1 MPAKLKNLEIHC
13 DYFRW
18 KLFQRNGVYYADARS
33 GNNTQ
38 RRHSLGTRNKAEALR
53 LLKQLDIKA
62 AFQHGLVSWEKVAEM
77 LRNPLPI
84 SKGNDIYLGTRQL
97 DQTIG
102 QLSTKTMDRYKQ
114 VAAKWAR
121 YCDTHGIVY
130 WNHVNQIALKK
141 YHSWLQASGR
151 KPRSCVFEINFIC
164 QVMKYL
170 IEEKHLP
177 AELKFRMKLPKVT
190 GSDVHRFSI
199 AEVDAI
205 LTLAESLDGYKWMYQ
220 ALACLAYTGMRIS
233 ELVNLRWS
241 DVNLTSPTPSI
252 LVADCGYR
260 SSYATRT
267 KSRESRVISIHT
279 YLLNVLASMDSCRNS
294 HVFVSPG
301 SEKLNADVFLRLFVK
316 LIIKP
321 LAARF
326 PSTEEGRGFIT
337 GRFHSF
343 RHAFCSRAVDSQI
356 PQMVILDWLGHKDS
370 SMTRHYYGISNAES
384 KRLMDSVKV
393 R

>member
-18 KLFQRNGVYYADARS
+18 KLFLRNGVYYADARS

-53 LLKQLDIKA
+53 SLKQLDITA

-102 QLSTKTMDRYKQ
+102 QLSTKTMGRYKQ

-205 LTLAESLDGYKWMYQ
+205 LTLAESLDEY
-220 ALACLAYTGMRIS
+220 
-233 ELVNLRWS
+233 
-241 DVNLTSPTPSI
+241 
-252 LVADCGYR
+252 
-260 SSYATRT
+260 
-267 KSRESRVISIHT
+267 
-279 YLLNVLASMDSCRNS
+279 
-294 HVFVSPG
+294 
-301 SEKLNADVFLRLFVK
+301 
-316 LIIKP
+316 
-321 LAARF
+321 
-326 PSTEEGRGFIT
+326 
-337 GRFHSF
+337 
-343 RHAFCSRAVDSQI
+343 
-356 PQMVILDWLGHKDS
+356 
-370 SMTRHYYGISNAES
+370 
-384 KRLMDSVKV
+384 
-393 R
+393 